1 MPAAWG
7 ARTRAALPPAAPAV
21 VAGMFCRKWV
31 DWMSSV
37 SGCAPATSPARA
49 ALTGIALTVAACALF
64 ALLDSGTKFAG
75 QFLPMLMVV
84 WLRFVAQA
92 LVTTAVVLPRQGLRA
107 LRTQHPKFQLGR
119 ALSGVLTTV
128 FAFYCIQHMPLANFT
143 AVWSAGPLLIVV
155 ASALLFGEKVSAARW
170 TLLVIGLIAVI
181 AIVRP
186 EQDGLPLGWMALAP
200 VGVLLCGTT
209 YQLLGSRLARL
220 DPPTTTQLYT
230 TWLPVLATAPL
241 IPWLWEPV
249 PHWQVWAAVG
259 LMGVCSGVGHLL
271 LLQAYIHA
279 TPSVVSPFLYSQI
292 GFAMLMGWLFF
303 DQRPDGLSLAGI
315 AVILGCGLVNI
326 WLSVRTSVIIGNLV
340 KSINDDKRQ

>member
-1 MPAAWG
+1 
-7 ARTRAALPPAAPAV
+7 
-21 VAGMFCRKWV
+21 
-31 DWMSSV
+31 MSSATGLV
-37 SGCAPATSPARA
+37 PQTSPARA
-49 ALTGIALTVAACALF
+49 VLTGIALTISACALF

-92 LVTTAVVLPRQGLRA
+92 LVTTALVLPRHGLRA
-107 LRTQHPKFQLGR
+107 LRTEHPKLQIGR

-128 FAFYCIQHMPLANFT
+128 FAFYCIQSMPLANFT
-143 AVWSAGPLLIVV
+143 AIWSAGPLLIVV
-155 ASALLFGEKVSAARW
+155 ASALLFGEKVSTARW
-170 TLLVIGLIAVI
+170 TLLVIGLFAVI

-186 EQDGLPLGWMALAP
+186 ERDGMPLGWMALAP

-230 TWLPVLATAPL
+230 TWLPVLASAPL
-241 IPWLWEPV
+241 VPWVWQSV
-249 PHWQVWAAVG
+249 PHTQVWLAVA
-259 LMGVCSGVGHLL
+259 LMGACSGVGHLL
-271 LLQAYIHA
+271 LLQAYTHA

-303 DQRPDGLSLAGI
+303 GQVPDTLSLAGI
-315 AVILGCGLVNI
+315 TVIFACGMVSI
-326 WLSVRTSVIIGNLV
+326 GLSVRG
-340 KSINDDKRQ
+340 KG

>member
-1 MPAAWG
+1 
-7 ARTRAALPPAAPAV
+7 
-21 VAGMFCRKWV
+21 
-31 DWMSSV
+31 MSSATGLV
-37 SGCAPATSPARA
+37 PQTSPARA
-49 ALTGIALTVAACALF
+49 ALTGIALTIGACALF

-92 LVTTAVVLPRQGLRA
+92 LVTTALVLPRHGLRA
-107 LRTQHPKFQLGR
+107 LRTEHPKFQIGR

-128 FAFYCIQHMPLANFT
+128 FAFYCIQSMPLANFT
-143 AVWSAGPLLIVV
+143 AIWSAGPLLIVV
-155 ASALLFGEKVSAARW
+155 ASALLFGEKVSTARW
-170 TLLVIGLIAVI
+170 TLLVIGLFAVI
-181 AIVRP
+181 TIVRP
-186 EQDGLPLGWMALAP
+186 ERDGMPLGWMALAP

-249 PHWQVWAAVG
+249 PHWQIWAAVG
-259 LMGVCSGVGHLL
+259 LMGACSGVGHLL
-271 LLQAYIHA
+271 LLQAYTHA

-303 DQRPDGLSLAGI
+303 GQVPDTLSLAGI
-315 AVILGCGLVNI
+315 AVIFACGMVSI
-326 WLSVRTSVIIGNLV
+326 GLSVYT
-340 KSINDDKRQ
+340 KS

>member
-1 MPAAWG
+1 
-7 ARTRAALPPAAPAV
+7 
-21 VAGMFCRKWV
+21 
-31 DWMSSV
+31 MSSA
-37 SGCAPATSPARA
+37 SGHMPLTTARFPA
-49 ALTGIALTVAACALF
+49 LHGIALTVVACALF

-75 QFLPMLMVV
+75 QWQPMLMVV

-92 LVTTAVVLPRQGLRA
+92 LVTSALVLPRQGLGV
-107 LRTQHPKFQLGR
+107 LRTRHLRFQLGR

-326 WLSVRTSVIIGNLV
+326 WLSVRG
-340 KSINDDKRQ
+340 RG